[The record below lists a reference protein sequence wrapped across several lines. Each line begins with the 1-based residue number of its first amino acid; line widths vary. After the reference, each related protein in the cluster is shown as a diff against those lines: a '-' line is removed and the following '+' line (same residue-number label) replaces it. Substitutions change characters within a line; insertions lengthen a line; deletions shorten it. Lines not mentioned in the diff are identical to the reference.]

1 MANAQTRRRRK
12 LGVYLQELR
21 KNAGRSLESVA
32 DLLGVSRPTVTRMEG
47 GYTRCR
53 RVELHAILGYY
64 GADER
69 QRSKAVGLWDDAS
82 DDATWVRF
90 PARSSSAFRNFLQ
103 AEAEATS
110 LDVLDLNVV
119 SGLLQ
124 TPAYARALQTPV
136 APPFDEGD
144 EAVEQY
150 VRSRLDRQR
159 RLGGDRPLG
168 VRAFL
173 DEAAIR
179 REVGGVEVLLDQLR
193 HLLEVGN
200 LANVEIRLVP
210 FGTGAYGASTG
221 GVTILDFAD
230 PEDPPVAYLE
240 HAGGGAWVEDGEA
253 VRCYTRMMRG
263 LDAVALSERATAK
276 AIRHRIEVL
285 EQR

>member
-53 RVELHAILGYY
+53 RVELHAILGYC

-82 DDATWVRF
+82 GDATWVRF

-103 AEAEATS
+103 AESEATTLQA
-110 LDVLDLNVV
+110 LDMHLVP
-119 SGLLQ
+119 GLLQ
-124 TPAYARALQTPV
+124 TLDYARAVQTQV
-136 APPFDEGD
+136 ASPFEEDE
-144 EAVEQY
+144 EIVEQY

-159 RLGGDRPLG
+159 RLGGDRPLELH
-168 VRAFL
+168 AFL
-173 DEAAIR
+173 DEAALR
-179 REVGGVEVLLDQLR
+179 REVGGVEVLLGQLR
-193 HLLEVGN
+193 HLLEIGY
-200 LANVEIRLVP
+200 LDNVRIQLVP
-210 FGTGAYGASTG
+210 FGVGAYGTNSG
-221 GVTILDFAD
+221 GVTILGFGDA
-230 PEDPPVAYLE
+230 EDPPVAYLE
-240 HAGGGAWVEDGEA
+240 HAGGGVWVEDGEA
-253 VRCYTRMMRG
+253 VAHYTRMMRG
-263 LDAVALSERATAK
+263 LDAVALSEGDTAK

>member
-103 AEAEATS
+103 AEAEATTLQA
-110 LDVLDLNVV
+110 LDMHLVP
-119 SGLLQ
+119 GLLQ
-124 TPAYARALQTPV
+124 TLDYARAVQTQV
-136 APPFDEGD
+136 ASPFEEDE
-144 EAVEQY
+144 ETVEQY

-159 RLGGDRPLG
+159 RLGGDRPLELH
-168 VRAFL
+168 AFL
-173 DEAAIR
+173 DEAALR
-179 REVGGVEVLLDQLR
+179 REVGGVEVLLGQLR
-193 HLLEVGN
+193 HLLEIGY
-200 LANVEIRLVP
+200 LDNVRIQLVP
-210 FGTGAYGASTG
+210 FGVGAYGTNSG
-221 GVTILDFAD
+221 GVTILGFSDA
-230 PEDPPVAYLE
+230 EDPPVAYLE
-240 HAGGGAWVEDGEA
+240 HAGGGVWVEDGEA
-253 VRCYTRMMRG
+253 VAHYTRMMRG
-263 LDAVALSERATAK
+263 LDAVALSEGDTAK